1 MNTSVKVHKIALK
14 ILLVFLP
21 GQSIHSWGRIL
32 PNLEE
37 RILKQTSADVVEEC
51 GELLLSVPASN
62 STYAG
67 QLL

>member
-1 MNTSVKVHKIALK
+1 MNTSVKVLKIALK
-14 ILLVFLP
+14 MLLIFLP
-21 GQSIHSWGRIL
+21 GQSIHSRCCVL

-51 GELLLSVPASN
+51 GELLFPVPASN

>member
-1 MNTSVKVHKIALK
+1 MNTSVKVYKIALK
-14 ILLVFLP
+14 ILLIFLP
-21 GQSIHSWGRIL
+21 GQSIHSRSSVL

-37 RILKQTSADVVEEC
+37 RILKQTSADVVEER
-51 GELLLSVPASN
+51 GELLLPIPTSS

>member
-1 MNTSVKVHKIALK
+1 MNTSVKVLKIALK

-21 GQSIHSWGRIL
+21 GQSIHSRCCIL

-37 RILKQTSADVVEEC
+37 CFLKQTCADVVEEC
-51 GELLLSVPASN
+51 GELLLSVPASS

>member
-1 MNTSVKVHKIALK
+1 MNTSVKVLKIALK
-14 ILLVFLP
+14 ILLIFLP
-21 GQSIHSWGRIL
+21 GQSIYSRGCIL

-37 RILKQTSADVVEEC
+37 CILKQTSADVVEEC
-51 GELLLSVPASN
+51 GELLLSAPASN

>member
-1 MNTSVKVHKIALK
+1 MNTSVKDHKIALK

>member
-1 MNTSVKVHKIALK
+1 MNTSVKVLKIALE
-14 ILLVFLP
+14 ILLIFLP
-21 GQSIHSWGRIL
+21 GQSIYSRGRIL

-51 GELLLSVPASN
+51 GELLIPVPASN